1 MDIIKDL
8 ECKKDM
14 LINILVMG
22 SNLLLEIE
30 QELKKERMK
39 KLLKEIKE
47 RMYESNEK

>member
-8 ECKKDM
+8 EYKKDM

-30 QELKKERMK
+30 QELKIEKTKR
-39 KLLKEIKE
+39 LLKEIKE

>member
-8 ECKKDM
+8 EYKKDM
-14 LINILVMG
+14 LINILVMC
-22 SNLLLEIE
+22 SDLLLEIE
-30 QELKKERMK
+30 QELKIERTK

>member
-30 QELKKERMK
+30 QELKIEKTKR
-39 KLLKEIKE
+39 LLKEIKE